1 MDDYQ
6 NNRIKASMI
15 VFQLEQDLGTYITEH
30 IDSVS
35 EISENIVDKVSS
47 NISLIEDLTLTQIIG
62 KAYLDDIFSV
72 ALDISKGHSD
82 NEKLKKL
89 KNLCQA
95 LDLYSIRN
103 AIAHPNKNFS
113 LNYWYKTITI
123 ATDPLIEMLGL
134 NNVVTAYRM
143 AMAGTIIT
151 PPEEWLNK
159 PLWFLPNNLPDIFEH
174 TITGFVGRYKEKT
187 EIRKLINNKRH
198 SFIAIT
204 GPGGLGKTSIVLEL
218 LKEISLDPKSNN
230 IIDAILFISMK
241 TEELTINGIKMI
253 DAVNTIEKLKCK
265 LLATIQNIFQDENII
280 TLDDAIN
287 KYNNKNILLFI
298 DNLETLLRDNP
309 SNFNDFVNSLPAN
322 YRVIVSSRIPVD
334 AAISYPLNQMNDQD
348 ASLLARNYARRKS
361 ITNLSEDNI
370 LSIVKNL
377 QNNPLAIRLF
387 IDSISASGKNFN
399 EILKDVSGDIA
410 EFSYKNLI
418 ESLTEISVE
427 ILELLFLQKSLTR
440 EEINELIGLDIDD
453 IALGIS
459 QLRRTSLLVSSQLDG
474 DEKYDINE
482 GIRSFLTL
490 SQRNISIRENLLKKL
505 RKNKA
510 ILNEIETRRRNNLNK
525 NNMWFIPNDIPKDL
539 QKIIYTISKETK
551 KDNNLQEIKKLYSKL
566 INNEKRYENFDIYW
580 RVKAHILSKLRA
592 IQEAEECLSKA
603 IELNEDSFINNY
615 ELAKFYFYSEQ
626 DYVASEYLFKKIIEN
641 INKFELDNYLT
652 REVYSLYYL
661 SLLYQGKNKE
671 IVENTKTWKEQQTIR
686 GVLGSIRARALKRI
700 SENETIKEK
709 FDLLYRAIKIILDT
723 INQDGEL
730 KMTKSTINELV
741 TELNFIADNNK
752 LLSQITDKQKLL
764 FDSFLNR
771 YDSINGNYIYNRFL
785 SPANDSY
792 SSSLQGKIEQKISEG
807 YKPAYIYKIPTTK
820 WGYTQYIFARSENGQ
835 EYFIHVDNCS
845 NIEWED
851 WKKLKIN
858 DEVFVKPEKDIH
870 NTNKAIP
877 VEDAYFI

>member
-752 LLSQITDKQKLL
+752 LLSQLTDKQKLL

>member
-35 EISENIVDKVSS
+35 QISENIVVKVSS
-47 NISLIEDLTLTQIIG
+47 NVACVEDLSLTQLIG

-89 KNLCQA
+89 KNLCQT

-103 AIAHPNKNFS
+103 AIAHPNKTFS

-134 NNVVTAYRM
+134 TNVVTAYRM

-159 PLWFLPNNLPDIFEH
+159 PLWFLPNNLPEVFDH
-174 TITGFVGRYKEKT
+174 NITGFLGRYKEKL
-187 EIRKLINNKRH
+187 EIRKLINNKRY
-198 SFIAIT
+198 SYIAVT
-204 GPGGLGKTSIVLEL
+204 GPGGLGKTAIVLEL
-218 LKEISLDPKSNN
+218 LKEISLDPKSNS

-241 TEELTINGIKMI
+241 TEELTINGIQMI

-265 LLATIQNIFQDENII
+265 LLSSIQNIFQDEKVM
-280 TLDDAIN
+280 TLEDAVN
-287 KYNNKNILLFI
+287 KYSNKNILLFV

-309 SNFNDFVNSLPAN
+309 SNFNNFVNSLPAS

-334 AAISYPLNQMNDQD
+334 AAVSYPLNQMNDQD

-361 ITNLSEDNI
+361 VTNLSEDNI
-370 LSIVKNL
+370 LLIVKSL

-440 EEINELIGLDIDD
+440 EEITELIGLDIDD

-459 QLRRTSLLVSSQLDG
+459 QLRRTSLLISSQLDG

-510 ILNEIETRRRNNLNK
+510 ILNEIDTRRRNNLNK

-539 QKIIYTISKETK
+539 QKIIYNISKETK
-551 KDNNLQEIKKLYSKL
+551 KDNNLQEIKNLYSTL
-566 INNEKRYENFDIYW
+566 INNEKRYRNFDIYW

-603 IELNEDSFINNY
+603 IELNEDAFINNY
-615 ELAKFYFYSEQ
+615 ELAKFYFYSGQ

-661 SLLYQGKNKE
+661 SLLYQGKNKKIIE
-671 IVENTKTWKEQQTIR
+671 STKTWKEQQIIR

-700 SENETIKEK
+700 SENETTKNK

-752 LLSQITDKQKLL
+752 LLSQITEKQKLL

-771 YDSINGNYIYNRFL
+771 YDSTNGNYIYNRFL
-785 SPANDSY
+785 SPVNDSY

-807 YKPAYIYKIPTTK
+807 YKPVSIYKIPTTK
-820 WGYTQYIFARSENGQ
+820 WGYTQYLFARSEDGQ

-851 WKKLKIN
+851 WKNLKVD
-858 DEVFVKPEKDIH
+858 DEALVKPQKSIS

-877 VEDAYFI
+877 TEDVYFI

>member
-1 MDDYQ
+1 
-6 NNRIKASMI
+6 MI

-287 KYNNKNILLFI
+287 
-298 DNLETLLRDNP
+298 
-309 SNFNDFVNSLPAN
+309 
-322 YRVIVSSRIPVD
+322 
-334 AAISYPLNQMNDQD
+334 
-348 ASLLARNYARRKS
+348 
-361 ITNLSEDNI
+361 
-370 LSIVKNL
+370 
-377 QNNPLAIRLF
+377 
-387 IDSISASGKNFN
+387 
-399 EILKDVSGDIA
+399 
-410 EFSYKNLI
+410 
-418 ESLTEISVE
+418 
-427 ILELLFLQKSLTR
+427 
-440 EEINELIGLDIDD
+440 
-453 IALGIS
+453 
-459 QLRRTSLLVSSQLDG
+459 
-474 DEKYDINE
+474 
-482 GIRSFLTL
+482 
-490 SQRNISIRENLLKKL
+490 
-505 RKNKA
+505 
-510 ILNEIETRRRNNLNK
+510 
-525 NNMWFIPNDIPKDL
+525 
-539 QKIIYTISKETK
+539 
-551 KDNNLQEIKKLYSKL
+551 
-566 INNEKRYENFDIYW
+566 
-580 RVKAHILSKLRA
+580 
-592 IQEAEECLSKA
+592 
-603 IELNEDSFINNY
+603 
-615 ELAKFYFYSEQ
+615 
-626 DYVASEYLFKKIIEN
+626 
-641 INKFELDNYLT
+641 
-652 REVYSLYYL
+652 
-661 SLLYQGKNKE
+661 
-671 IVENTKTWKEQQTIR
+671 
-686 GVLGSIRARALKRI
+686 
-700 SENETIKEK
+700 
-709 FDLLYRAIKIILDT
+709 
-723 INQDGEL
+723 
-730 KMTKSTINELV
+730 
-741 TELNFIADNNK
+741 
-752 LLSQITDKQKLL
+752 
-764 FDSFLNR
+764 
-771 YDSINGNYIYNRFL
+771 GNYKL
-785 SPANDSY
+785 T
-792 SSSLQGKIEQKISEG
+792 
-807 YKPAYIYKIPTTK
+807 AYY
-820 WGYTQYIFARSENGQ
+820 
-835 EYFIHVDNCS
+835 D
-845 NIEWED
+845 
-851 WKKLKIN
+851 
-858 DEVFVKPEKDIH
+858 
-870 NTNKAIP
+870 KAQTLGGRIRIII
-877 VEDAYFI
+877 AQ